1 MRKEVTPGNPF
12 NKKNMKKTIVFTTF
26 IVALLA
32 GCVHN
37 EIPDNTSPAGER
49 TLILTASMP
58 GDDGGSSGT
67 RLVLSENEEGITVKW
82 KEGDV
87 LNLCFVSGGEG
98 VVKTVSAVPVTNISE
113 DGKTGDFAINIPVG
127 ITEPFDLYGVYGAEF
142 TGADS
147 EEILFPAMPSG
158 AALSDSEPLCV
169 LRFEAKNLTGTTPVS
184 VSFSHLGAL
193 LGISLI
199 NGSES
204 SYTVNSLSVSSSG
217 SNWLFNA
224 TGGATY
230 DITTGEFTDNK
241 AGDAFL
247 FPAMATTIAG
257 GTSEKAYCWFVPII
271 PAVSAGNITVTLNG
285 TAMAQPLPAK
295 TFTAGKYY
303 RLALVWDGTEWKH
316 ARMPSATGLV
326 AHWKFD
332 GDANDAVGTNDGTVH
347 GATLTTDRFGN
358 ANSAYSFDGRDD
370 YIQCPQTGILGANAR
385 SFSFWA
391 KAGSLNSGGN
401 NVIISYG
408 GTIYDAGGRFEIAL
422 RSDRVEVDISSSYLS
437 KEYTSVGDG
446 NWHFYTIVFEGGA
459 GKTLSDLKYY
469 ADGRLLTVAK
479 AWAGNAPIN
488 TLTTNSIN
496 IGRLFTGGRYFS
508 GVIDDIRMYDEA
520 LSAEEIIWLYQ
531 SESIGMAVNPLSRF
545 ATHNLDVL
553 NTFAAG
559 DEQTTKGKMY
569 QWGRNIPFPAEG
581 TITTAPGQATS
592 LNDSK
597 VWSDGFISGDAS
609 WHPSPNRTDTWR
621 SLVAQA
627 SSAPE
632 SYRGTNTRYVGDP
645 CPDGWH
651 LPSPAEWTAILPFSG
666 ATYGFSFNDH
676 SDRSEAI
683 DLDNDGTPENWL
695 ADYRKIT
702 DNSMVGLKYKGTSLA
717 TAFKYEWI
725 SATNAMKIS
734 AVQANAFT
742 TIGQVRD
749 ASFDWSGAVVR
760 YFPTA
765 GNRSSSNGTIDAT
778 YGNVGFY
785 WTSEAAPDATYD
797 IWLAYIKNTTAYIT
811 RDDAGS
817 ILAKRGNG
825 YLVRCIKN

>member
-1 MRKEVTPGNPF
+1 
-12 NKKNMKKTIVFTTF
+12 MKKSVITLLSA
-26 IVALLA
+26 VALLA

-37 EIPDNTSPAGER
+37 EIPDNTTLAGDR
-49 TLILTASMP
+49 TFTLTASTP
-58 GDDGGSSGT
+58 GDDSGSSGT
-67 RLVLSENEEGITVKW
+67 RLALSENEEGITVKW
-82 KEGDV
+82 KEGDA
-87 LNLCFVSGGEG
+87 LNLCFVSGTT
-98 VVKTVSAVPVTNISE
+98 VKTVSAVAVTNIRNGS
-113 DGKTGDFAINIPVG
+113 KTGDFAIDIPVE
-127 ITEPFDLYGVYGAEF
+127 ITAPFDLYGVYGAEF
-142 TGADS
+142 KTTDS
-147 EEILFPAMPSG
+147 KEVILPAPSG

-169 LRFEAKNLTGTTPVS
+169 LRFEAKNLTGATPVS
-184 VSFSHLGAL
+184 VSFSHVGAL
-193 LGISLI
+193 LGVSLI

-204 SYTVNSLSVSSSG
+204 NYTVNSLSVASSG

-224 TGGATY
+224 TGQATY
-230 DITTGEFTDNK
+230 NIATGEFSDNK
-241 AGDAFL
+241 EGNAL
-247 FPAMATTIAG
+247 IFPSMAATIAG
-257 GTSEKAYCWFVPII
+257 GTSEKAYCWFVPVV
-271 PAVSAGNITVTLNG
+271 PAVSAENRTVTLNG
-285 TAMAQPLPAK
+285 EATTQPLPAK
-295 TFTAGKYY
+295 TFTGGKYY
-303 RLALVWDGTEWKH
+303 RLVLAWDGTEWKH
-316 ARMPSATGLV
+316 TRMPLSTNLV
-326 AHWKFD
+326 AHWPFD
-332 GDANDAVGTNDGTVH
+332 GNANDAVGGNHGTVY
-347 GATLTTDRFGN
+347 GATLTADRFGN
-358 ANSAYSFDGRDD
+358 PNSAYNFDGDD
-370 YIQCPQTGILGANAR
+370 YIQCLQTGISGTAAR
-385 SFSFWA
+385 SISFWA
-391 KAGSLNSGGN
+391 KAGTLSSGGN

-408 GTIYDAGGRFEIAL
+408 GTASDAGGRFEIGL
-422 RSDRVEVDISSSYLS
+422 RPDRLEVDISSGMLS
-437 KEYTSVGDG
+437 KEYTNIGDG
-446 NWHFYTIVFEGGA
+446 NWHFYTIVFEGGT

-469 ADGRLLTVAK
+469 ADGRLLTVDKGWSGSAS
-479 AWAGNAPIN
+479 IN
-488 TLTTNSIN
+488 TLTTNPIN
-496 IGRLFTGGRYFS
+496 MGRLQGVGRHFK
-508 GVIDDIRMYDEA
+508 GAIDDIRMYNNA

-531 SESIGMAVNPLSRF
+531 SESIGMAVNSLSRF

-581 TITTAPGQATS
+581 DITIVGGIAAS
-592 LNDSK
+592 LNDPK
-597 VWSDGFISGDAS
+597 IWSDDFIVSAAGS

-621 SLVAQA
+621 SLIAQA

-632 SYRGTNTRYVGDP
+632 SYRGTNTRYPGDP

-683 DLDNDGTPENWL
+683 DLDNDGTPEDYL

-734 AVQANAFT
+734 AVRANAFT

-765 GNRSSSNGTIDAT
+765 GNRSFGYGTIDAT
-778 YGNVGFY
+778 YSNMGFY

>member
-1 MRKEVTPGNPF
+1 
-12 NKKNMKKTIVFTTF
+12 MKKSVIILLST
-26 IVALLA
+26 VALLV

-37 EIPDNTSPAGER
+37 EIPDNTTLAGDR
-49 TLILTASMP
+49 TFTLTASTP
-58 GDDGGSSGT
+58 GDDGGSIAT
-67 RLVLSENEEGITVKW
+67 RLALSESEEGITVKW
-82 KEGDV
+82 KEGDA
-87 LNLCFVSGGEG
+87 LNLCFVSGGGG
-98 VVKTVSAVPVTNISE
+98 VVKTVSAVPVTNIRNG
-113 DGKTGDFAINIPVG
+113 GKTGDFAIDIPVG

-147 EEILFPAMPSG
+147 KEILFPAMPSG
-158 AALSDSEPLCV
+158 AALSDAEPVCI

-199 NGSES
+199 NGLES
-204 SYTVNSLSVSSSG
+204 SYTVNSLSVASSG

-224 TGGATY
+224 TGQAIY
-230 DITTGEFTDNK
+230 DIDTGEFTDNK
-241 AGDAFL
+241 EGNALF

-257 GTSEKAYCWFVPII
+257 GTSEKAYCWFVPVV
-271 PAVSAGNITVTLNG
+271 PANPAGNITVTLNG
-285 TAMAQPLPAK
+285 TATTQPLPAK

-303 RLALVWDGTEWKH
+303 RLMLAWDGAEWKH
-316 ARMPSATGLV
+316 ARMPSVTGLV

-358 ANSAYSFDGRDD
+358 ANSAYSFNGTNNNIRV
-370 YIQCPQTGILGANAR
+370 ANSDIAAFGTQ
-385 SFSFWA
+385 SFSCNVWVNA
-391 KAGSLNSGGN
+391 SSSGGN
-401 NVIISYG
+401 FQHIVTHDNCYDGEGWFIRFNSGKLDIWESRSYG
-408 GTIYDAGGRFEIAL
+408 
-422 RSDRVEVDISSSYLS
+422 RSYISEKTYNDETWHMVTYVRDVEQKKGLLYVDGVFVGNYVLSAIPYLS
-437 KEYTSVGDG
+437 S
-446 NWHFYTIVFEGGA
+446 
-459 GKTLSDLKYY
+459 GKPLRFGSCAECCHYY
-469 ADGRLLTVAK
+469 NGK
-479 AWAGNAPIN
+479 
-488 TLTTNSIN
+488 
-496 IGRLFTGGRYFS
+496 
-508 GVIDDIRMYDEA
+508 IDDIRLYNNA
-520 LSAEEIIWLYQ
+520 LSAEEIIYLYQ
-531 SESIGMAVNPLSRF
+531 SESIGMVVNPLSRF

-553 NTFAAG
+553 NTFTAG

-581 TITTAPGQATS
+581 DITIVGGIAAS
-592 LNDSK
+592 LNDPK
-597 VWSDGFISGDAS
+597 IWSDDFIVSAAGS

-621 SLVAQA
+621 SLIAQA

-632 SYRGTNTRYVGDP
+632 SYRGTNTRYPGDP

-734 AVQANAFT
+734 AVRANAFT

-765 GNRSSSNGTIDAT
+765 GNRSFGYGTIDAI